1 MEQSFL
7 ITLFYS
13 RDFPVVEYFKVSNFY
28 HTLPVLEIW
37 CIIRKALRKTVRVI
51 LVTYSLLDKSKTH
64 TLSTCNHL
72 KINQTVLVG
81 HLGSLSSYR
90 RGRHLQE
97 SIYIPLYGKLAIS
110 LELVLKSCNTYTMEI
125 YLDLLCIILLLS
137 HLKKKQTFPWTVD
150 MFNLNAGYL
159 SWCSLLWS
167 RQFLRIS
174 MVISR
179 GIGRIYTWIFYKTL
193 FFISLLFML
202 LQEWHKLY
210 YPKSSLGKSSA
221 VACNG
226 YPRKCIR
233 TKAEHKKFHPPPI
246 FPNLY

>member
-1 MEQSFL
+1 MYVKVSRNNYNYRNKVIFMEQSFL

-37 CIIRKALRKTVRVI
+37 CIIRKALRKTVRVM
-51 LVTYSLLDKSKTH
+51 LVTYSLLNKSKPH

-110 LELVLKSCNTYTMEI
+110 LELVLKSYNTYTVEI

-150 MFNLNAGYL
+150 MFNFSAGYL

-167 RQFLRIS
+167 RQFLCILWWFLEYRKDLYMNFLQNIVLYKS
-174 MVISR
+174 F
-179 GIGRIYTWIFYKTL
+179 IYALTR
-193 FFISLLFML
+193 
-202 LQEWHKLY
+202 
-210 YPKSSLGKSSA
+210 
-221 VACNG
+221 VA
-226 YPRKCIR
+226 
-233 TKAEHKKFHPPPI
+233 
-246 FPNLY
+246 